1 MALSG
6 RPTLTL
12 VALDA
17 NTPVP
22 ARPVPAVAEA
32 FLALLQPVVIA
43 VPHPMPHRSTRGR
56 FAVAHVQVSCA
67 RARGEQ
73 GWQRR
78 QIVVCWC
85 MVVALVLVLV
95 LPVLVLVV
103 GALLMFS
110 FFSLLLLVEV

>member
-1 MALSG
+1 MPRCRSLSLSFVLKFSLSHTGLDGVALSG

-67 RARGEQ
+67 RARGR
-73 GWQRR
+73 RR
-78 QIVVCWC
+78 QT
-85 MVVALVLVLV
+85 LSG
-95 LPVLVLVV
+95 PPD
-103 GALLMFS
+103 
-110 FFSLLLLVEV
+110 